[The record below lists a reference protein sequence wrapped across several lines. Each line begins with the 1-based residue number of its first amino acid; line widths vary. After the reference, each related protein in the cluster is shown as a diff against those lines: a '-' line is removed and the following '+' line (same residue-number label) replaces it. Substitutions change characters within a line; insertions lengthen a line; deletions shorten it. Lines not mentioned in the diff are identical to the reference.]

1 MKKLSVIL
9 VFCVIMST
17 PAMTTSC
24 GQMDS
29 PIGSLLML
37 GATAWWAYQE
47 YGGDVT
53 KVELTVVNNTTKTM
67 IIWIDFNEQGS
78 IVAGGSAS
86 YDVKIGAHTLQAG
99 ETVPEYSAVHTFVVG
114 QPYSWTLD

>member
-1 MKKLSVIL
+1 MKRLSVVF
-9 VFCVIMST
+9 VFCMIMST
-17 PAMTTSC
+17 PILTSSC
-24 GQMDS
+24 GDMES

-53 KVELTVVNNTTKTM
+53 QVELTVVNNTTKTM
-67 IIWIDFNEQGS
+67 KIWIDFDEQGS
-78 IVAGGSAS
+78 IIPGGSAK
-86 YDVKIGAHTLQAG
+86 YDMKIGAHTLQAG
-99 ETVPEYSAVHTFVVG
+99 ETIPEYSATHTFVVG